1 MAKALTRVPGFD
13 EIVFENRNKEYG
25 AYDIR
30 KKYHRALLISF
41 ILGMIVLCA
50 AIIVPYFRTTILQH
64 KGEKK
69 EREVIALME
78 NLERPDELE
87 IEAPPPPPPA
97 EAQQQI
103 KYVAPVI
110 VDSIKPE
117 EEVQIMTMDESVET
131 IQDEEVVE
139 VVEVVHEEIEEYK
152 PPEEVFIIV
161 EEMPEFPGGVE
172 GIYQFINENVQYPQ
186 VAQENQIEGN
196 VFLKFCVTYQ
206 GKIDQISVVRGV
218 DPSLDAE
225 AIRLV
230 SILPQWTPGRQAGN
244 PVNVWY
250 QLRIQ
255 FKLLN
260 K

>member
-1 MAKALTRVPGFD
+1 MAKEITRVPGLD

-25 AYDIR
+25 AYSLR
-30 KKYHRALLISF
+30 RKYHRALLISF
-41 ILGMIVLCA
+41 ILGITVLCA
-50 AIIVPYFRTTILQH
+50 AILIPYFRTTILQL
-64 KGEKK
+64 KGAKK
-69 EREVIALME
+69 EREVIAMME
-78 NLERPDELE
+78 NLDRPDDLE
-87 IEAPPPPPPA
+87 VEAPPPPPPV
-97 EAQQQI
+97 EAVQQI
-103 KYVAPVI
+103 KYVAPEI

-139 VVEVVHEEIEEYK
+139 VVEIVHEEVEEYK

-161 EEMPEFPGGVE
+161 EEMPEFPGGTE
-172 GIYQFINENVQYPQ
+172 GLFKFIYENVQYPQ
-186 VAQENQIEGN
+186 VAKENQIEGN
-196 VFLKFCVTYQ
+196 VYLKFCVTYQ

-225 AIRLV
+225 AIRLI
-230 SILPQWTPGRQAGN
+230 SILPHWIPGRQAGN

-260 K
+260 Q